1 MARIPYSRVVDVTVT
16 REDRF
21 ASAQGFSTA
30 LLLTSTSIIGQLDAT
45 RRTKLYATIEEVAV
59 DWLPI
64 TEEYKAAQRF
74 FQARVR
80 PPALKFGYF
89 NPAGPFAAELDT
101 LYAADPDWY
110 WGLHLKALNDTA
122 NQRALADW
130 AEGRNVI
137 FGLDSNDPDT
147 ETPTAVPDA
156 SATVTMTIA
165 SPGVIT
171 WNAHGLAA
179 GDPVRLATTGALPTG
194 LTAGTIYYVAATP
207 APAANTFS
215 LAATAGG
222 TAIATTGTQSGTHTA
237 TAPKFGGSIAEY
249 CESKSYDRSPVF
261 YHTYPDSYLAAAA
274 WGYAAGRNLDRSNYA
289 LARRGR
295 IDSGQAYTLKFKNLP
310 GVTALNKS
318 SAVVQ
323 AITGFVPSLGVQGD
337 AGHAAAS
344 AALAHQVDAAA
355 FPVSGGTATV
365 SVAGPAGCTFARLT
379 LDGATPADG
388 LPARATAP
396 LGVLRFA
403 ATGCTGAT
411 LQVQVRYPTGSLA
424 GLAPHKHGPHG
435 GQTGWFA
442 HGAASGDTVAYTVAD
457 NGDGDNDP
465 APGVIADPFAPL
477 LLGAAPPAGAQAI
490 PTLSQWGVLLLS
502 LPVGLLGWR
511 RSRAKTTRNA

>member
-30 LLLTSTSIIGQLDAT
+30 LLLTPTSISGQLDAT
-45 RRTKLYATIEEVAV
+45 RRTKLYAAIEEVAV
-59 DWLPI
+59 DWLAT

-89 NPAGPFAAELDT
+89 NPAGTFAIELDT

-130 AEGRNVI
+130 AESRNVI

-147 ETPTAVPDA
+147 ETPTAVADA
-156 SATVTMTIA
+156 SATVTITIA
-165 SPGVIT
+165 SPGVVT

-179 GDPVRLATTGALPTG
+179 GDPVRFTTTGALPTG
-194 LTAGTIYYVAATP
+194 ITAGTTYYVAATP
-207 APAANTFS
+207 APTCNS
-215 LAATAGG
+215 LSVAATAGG
-222 TAIATTGTQSGTHTA
+222 IAIATTGTQSGTHTA

-261 YHTYPDSYLAAAA
+261 YHTDPDSYLAAAA

-310 GVTALNKS
+310 GVVALNKS

-337 AGHAAAS
+337 AGHAANCYVNIGGLDMLLEGTVPSRAFIDEIHATDWMRARMQES
-344 AALAHQVDAAA
+344 VLSLLANAPRVPMTNTGVGYLISGGVEPPLRRAFAAGIIADTVD
-355 FPVSGGTATV
+355 PVSGDLVPAFETEV
-365 SVAGPAGCTFARLT
+365 DDVLSIPVAQR
-379 LDGATPADG
+379 
-388 LPARATAP
+388 RNRIAP
-396 LGVLRFA
+396 DIKVRF
-403 ATGCTGAT
+403 
-411 LQVQVRYPTGSLA
+411 RY
-424 GLAPHKHGPHG
+424 
-435 GQTGWFA
+435 
-442 HGAASGDTVAYTVAD
+442 
-457 NGDGDNDP
+457 
-465 APGVIADPFAPL
+465 
-477 LLGAAPPAGAQAI
+477 AGAVHFASVTMTMQF
-490 PTLSQWGVLLLS
+490 
-502 LPVGLLGWR
+502 
-511 RSRAKTTRNA
+511 